1 MLFMIVEH
9 FKNGDAVPV
18 YRRFRDHGRMAPD
31 GVTYVGSWV
40 TTDLA
45 RCFQIMEAPDRAR
58 LDEWIDRWSDLADF
72 EIISVVTSAEAVAAV
87 APRL

>member
-9 FKNGDAVPV
+9 FKGGDPAPV

-40 TTDLA
+40 THDLSH
-45 RCFQIMEAPDRAR
+45 CFQIMEAPDRAR
-58 LDEWIDRWSDLADF
+58 LDGWIANWADLVDF
-72 EIISVVTSAEAVAAV
+72 EVTAVMTSAEARAAV
-87 APRL
+87 ASRL